1 MLRMV
6 RAYDILSANTV
17 ESVILVTHARKRLMY
32 LHVVCL
38 WYMRYVPIK
47 CTVVYGHL
55 FCSMYVYRV
64 IQYCLS

>member
-38 WYMRYVPIK
+38 
-47 CTVVYGHL
+47 
-55 FCSMYVYRV
+55 
-64 IQYCLS
+64 